1 MPTYEYECT
10 QCDRVF
16 EVFQSMSARPKR
28 TLKTDCKQCQNK
40 APVVR
45 RIGTGA
51 AVIFKGSGFYETD
64 YRSESYRADAKKESE
79 AKKGDKKDKSDTK
92 NGKTSES
99 KSGSDGSAS
108 SKSASTESKS
118 DQSKSAGSDA

>member
-92 NGKTSES
+92 KDKKTES
-99 KSGSDGSAS
+99 KAGSDGSAS
-108 SKSASTESKS
+108 TKSGSTDSKS
-118 DQSKSAGSDA
+118 DQSKSAGSDT

>member
-1 MPTYEYECT
+1 MPNYEYECT
-10 QCDRVF
+10 QCERVF
-16 EVFQSMSARPKR
+16 EVFQSMSARTKR
-28 TLKTDCKQCQNK
+28 ALKTDCEQCNNK
-40 APVVR
+40 APVIR

-92 NGKTSES
+92 KGKKTET
-99 KSGSDGSAS
+99 KAAADGSAS
-108 SKSASTESKS
+108 SKSGSMESKS